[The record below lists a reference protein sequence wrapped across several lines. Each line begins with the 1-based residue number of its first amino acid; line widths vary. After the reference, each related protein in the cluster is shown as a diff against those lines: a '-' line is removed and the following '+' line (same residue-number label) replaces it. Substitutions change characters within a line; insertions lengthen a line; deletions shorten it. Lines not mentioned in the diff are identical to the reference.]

1 MLGCSVDEAFPD
13 TAFEAGAVA
22 RKEERRKAKRC
33 GALSQLK
40 NGAPALA
47 FLKAGGEGN
56 PVTDRDPDRQHLN
69 PIPPAIQLKGSEGFA
84 SSLRADQQPSNT
96 QWIPKATSQAER
108 NQQDLVKN
116 LVGQRVDDVIGQ
128 ASRNTLPTNLESS
141 AQLPDPAK
149 NVFGQSN
156 PSYFG
161 SDGSTEA
168 AQVPSARRESVD
180 SFADFSSAL
189 SDTTGYQLTTN
200 AQADFLG
207 TFAASALDKASGR
220 ATLSTPSI
228 NDAWKPLTP
237 SGSRSSFFEYL
248 PAPSGMELPSSS
260 FSREEKE
267 GLLKKLDVLFA
278 RLDDLEAKRNEY
290 AHVEV
295 SMFVLSGL
303 FLIYGI
309 DALRKF

>member
-1 MLGCSVDEAFPD
+1 MQGCSVEEAFPD
-13 TAFEAGAVA
+13 TAFEAGSIA

-33 GALSQLK
+33 SG
-40 NGAPALA
+40 PALA

-56 PVTDRDPDRQHLN
+56 QVTEADLDPDRQHLT
-69 PIPPAIQLKGSEGFA
+69 PITPAPQLKGSEGFKSQDA
-84 SSLRADQQPSNT
+84 SNT
-96 QWIPKATSQAER
+96 QWIPRATNQSQ
-108 NQQDLVKN
+108 QQVQDLVKN

-128 ASRNTLPTNLESS
+128 ASRNTLPTNVESA
-141 AQLPDPAK
+141 AQLPDPSK
-149 NVFGQSN
+149 NVFGQTN

-168 AQVPSARRESVD
+168 ASVGRRESVD
-180 SFADFSSAL
+180 GFADFSSAL
-189 SDTTGYQLTTN
+189 SDTTGYQLTTGG
-200 AQADFLG
+200 QADFLG

-220 ATLSTPSI
+220 STLTTPSI

-237 SGSRSSFFEYL
+237 SGSRSSFFEHL
-248 PAPSGMELPSSS
+248 PSPSGMQLASSN
-260 FSREEKE
+260 FSRDEKE

-295 SMFVLSGL
+295 SLFVLSGL